1 MEVDLEALFRNMTY
15 EQKKKYYED
24 IGQFFP
30 KEERQMIYECLF
42 GENSQNS
49 AVRTASAEKPA
60 SQSAPVRARPDE
72 VSQLLQRAAEA
83 EMDEEFD
90 DAITYYTKAAEKGNL
105 NAQMWLGAFYE
116 EGSPR
121 YRDLSKALH
130 WLQKAAAQN
139 CAEAYNRMAVICSDK
154 KNGYNAGT
162 ALTYMKRAVALE
174 PENRSYRENLAKI
187 EKSVSSG
194 TGSEKTGRLSLIA
207 AASLIAGVVCLFLY
221 GTLWNDVASTAALVT
236 AIVFGIVFV
245 VVLAMKLWEEGD
257 EEEKAAE
264 KAANEKE
271 EKYRACQKAVE
282 DYRRSGGTI
291 SARVNV
297 GRIFVAADDNRRKWL
312 YAKDGIVTWYSYG
325 DILSVSRKVDSD
337 TIGLG
342 REGAA
347 IVGGLIAGPIGAIAG
362 AVKEPKGKTFITD
375 VYVEVSLKNG
385 ETIRISGYSAGSDEA
400 IQKSKQLEAFFTDIK
415 SKAR

>member
-24 IGQFFP
+24 IGSSFP

-42 GENSQNS
+42 GESSQNS
-49 AVRTASAEKPA
+49 PARTAPAEKPK
-60 SQSAPVRARPDE
+60 SQSVPVRARADE
-72 VSQLLQRAAEA
+72 ISQFLQRAAEA
-83 EMDEEFD
+83 EMDEEYD
-90 DAITYYTKAAEKGNL
+90 DAIAYYTKAAEKGNL
-105 NAQMWLGAFYE
+105 EAQMWLGTFYE
-116 EGSPR
+116 ESGPR
-121 YRDLSKALH
+121 YRDPGKALQ

-139 CAEAYNRMAVICSDK
+139 CAEAYNRMAIICLDK
-154 KNGYNAGT
+154 KNGYDIGA
-162 ALTYMKRAVALE
+162 ALTYMKNAVALD
-174 PENRSYRENLAKI
+174 PQNRTYRENLAKA

-194 TGSEKTGRLSLIA
+194 TDSDSDKRFWRSILAAVLLVAAIIFAFLSEDLSRPVPLAAMIVCFLI
-207 AASLIAGVVCLFLY
+207 F
-221 GTLWNDVASTAALVT
+221 
-236 AIVFGIVFV
+236 FGI
-245 VVLAMKLWEEGD
+245 LLMNLWEKGD

-264 KAANEKE
+264 KAGNERE

-297 GRIFVAADDNRRKWL
+297 GNIFVAADDNRRKWL
-312 YAKDGIVTWYSYG
+312 YAKDGIVTWYSYS
-325 DILSVSRKVDSD
+325 DILSVSRKEDADYV
-337 TIGLG
+337 GLG

-347 IVGGLIAGPIGAIAG
+347 IVGGIIAGPVGAIAG
-362 AVKEPKGKTFITD
+362 AVKEPKRKKFITD
-375 VYVEVSLKNG
+375 VYVEVRLKNG

-400 IQKSKQLEAFFTDIK
+400 AQKAKQLEAFFTDIK